1 MAKATMRSALTT
13 MAAMAKRPVDPPKV
27 KKIEPTPE
35 REARNHFRS
44 AGMARK
50 LVPVIDTLRNKGAKE
65 EEDGIPK
72 EERQGLT
79 QSEWEALNYY
89 RDQASL
95 ADKSPVRSCCDN
107 SPRGGHGPGVAII
120 SALIETGRL
129 ERDMGQLMDIAR
141 AVAVD
146 DVSLSEWAIAKH
158 GGTERWGK
166 DKKGEDIVI
175 AIIPRGRNSIA
186 MARMELRMAAHR
198 ILRRA

>member
-1 MAKATMRSALTT
+1 MASIRNAITT
-13 MAAMAKRPVDPPKV
+13 MAAMAKRPEKPAKV

-35 REARNHFRS
+35 RESRNHFRS

-50 LVPVIDTLRNKGAKE
+50 LVPVIDTLHNGGFLSEK
-65 EEDGIPK
+65 
-72 EERQGLT
+72 
-79 QSEWEALNYY
+79 EWEALNYY

-95 ADKSPVRSCCDN
+95 AEKSPVRSCCDN

-146 DVSLSEWAIAKH
+146 DMSLTQWCINKH
-158 GGTERWGK
+158 GGREKQR
-166 DKKGEDIVI
+166 KGEPTIIV
-175 AIIPRGRNSIA
+175 PRGNDSTVKRNMDI
-186 MARMELRMAAHR
+186 ARMELRMAAHR
-198 ILRRA
+198 IARP